1 MSLVFFAGG
10 VRRPASL
17 STSSMSLFRAW
28 TSMAFVECRGI
39 LLSFTPAPRYM
50 EARAWTMSLG
60 IFRASATSWAEP
72 AFCHVRTNVTAST
85 L

>member
-1 MSLVFFAGG
+1 
-10 VRRPASL
+10 
-17 STSSMSLFRAW
+17 
-28 TSMAFVECRGI
+28 
-39 LLSFTPAPRYM
+39 
-50 EARAWTMSLG
+50 MSLG